1 MKRYDSYK
9 DSGTIWF
16 NEVPKNW
23 IVTKIKYFCYKVVN
37 GATPSTNNP
46 SYWDG
51 DIPWIPSGMCHDC
64 EIVEADKFI
73 TEEGYC
79 NSSTKK
85 IPANTT
91 LVALTGATCSKTGY
105 LLFESCTNQSIAA
118 LINRNGTF
126 SKYFFYL
133 LQSLRPQLLTYQT
146 GGAQAGV
153 NVGNCKNL
161 IGLFPS
167 YKEQKNICSYLDTKC
182 GEVDKVI
189 STQEKRIS
197 LLQELKQ
204 SIITHA
210 VTKGLNPNVKMKDS
224 GIEWIGEVPEHW
236 EICKIKNILFKGKNG
251 IKIGPFGSSLTG
263 NVGEGLPYKLYGQW
277 NIIDRDFTAGT
288 NTINQNVYN
297 RLANYKVV
305 EGDILVSMMGTIG
318 KCATVPENIKEGV
331 MDSHVVKISL
341 NKSVFDNRYFE
352 FFYDKDYSN
361 IAFNEIN
368 KLKGGSIMDG
378 LNSSIIK
385 NLSIMVPPLYEQQEI
400 ASYLDK
406 RCAQIDASICKAQK
420 EIELLQEY
428 KQSLITEVVT
438 GKRKVC

>member
-9 DSGTIWF
+9 DSGVEWIG
-16 NEVPKNW
+16 EVPSHW
-23 IVTKIKYFCYKVVN
+23 KVLRLKFAYIFKT
-37 GATPSTNNP
+37 GATPSSGKKEYYGGDYKWANIGDLTSKYVDDTAKHITKEAISSCSMTINPIGTLMYSFKLSVGTVAFCSDEMYSNEAIASFIPQKNNLDYLYYAAP
-46 SYWDG
+46 
-51 DIPWIPSGMCHDC
+51 
-64 EIVEADKFI
+64 VFI
-73 TEEGYC
+73 IH
-79 NSSTKK
+79 NS
-85 IPANTT
+85 
-91 LVALTGATCSKTGY
+91 
-105 LLFESCTNQSIAA
+105 
-118 LINRNGTF
+118 NRNIYNAPILNQDLIKNAIICLCP
-126 SKYFFYL
+126 KY
-133 LQSLRPQLLTYQT
+133 
-146 GGAQAGV
+146 
-153 NVGNCKNL
+153 
-161 IGLFPS
+161 
-167 YKEQKNICSYLDTKC
+167 EQEQIASYLNSKC
-182 GEVDKVI
+182 GEIDKVI
-189 STQEKRIS
+189 STQEKRIA

-204 SIITHA
+204 SIITNA
-210 VTKGLNPNVKMKDS
+210 VTKGLNPDAKMKDS

-236 EICKIKNILFKGKNG
+236 EVCKIKNILIKGKNG

-297 RLANYKVV
+297 RLSNYKVV

-318 KCATVPENIKEGV
+318 KCATVPKNIKDGV

-341 NKSVFDNRYFE
+341 NKSLFDNRYFE
-352 FFYDKDYSN
+352 YFYDKDYSN

-385 NLSIMVPPLYEQQEI
+385 NLSITVPPLYEQQEI

-406 RCAQIDASICKAQK
+406 RCAQIDASICKAK
-420 EIELLQEY
+420 REIELLQEY

>member
-1 MKRYDSYK
+1 MLFASISENGKAVVIKEEPINWDINESVFAIRPNNRLNSDYLFYVITDYSFYK
-9 DSGTIWF
+9 PLRI
-16 NEVPKNW
+16 
-23 IVTKIKYFCYKVVN
+23 
-37 GATPSTNNP
+37 GATGT
-46 SYWDG
+46 
-51 DIPWIPSGMCHDC
+51 
-64 EIVEADKFI
+64 
-73 TEEGYC
+73 
-79 NSSTKK
+79 
-85 IPANTT
+85 
-91 LVALTGATCSKTGY
+91 
-105 LLFESCTNQSIAA
+105 
-118 LINRNGTF
+118 TF
-126 SKYFFYL
+126 SSIK
-133 LQSLRPQLLTYQT
+133 QDQLKS
-146 GGAQAGV
+146 GIIV
-153 NVGNCKNL
+153 CPP
-161 IGLFPS
+161 FS
-167 YKEQKNICSYLDTKC
+167 EQQIIASYLDSKC
-182 GEVDKVI
+182 GEIDNVI
-189 STQEKRIS
+189 STQEKRIA

-210 VTKGLNPNVKMKDS
+210 VTKGLNPDVKMKDS

-236 EICKIKNILFKGKNG
+236 EVCKIKNILIKGKNG

-318 KCATVPENIKEGV
+318 KCATVPKNIKDGV

-341 NKSVFDNRYFE
+341 NKSLFDNRYFE
-352 FFYDKDYSN
+352 YFYDKDYSN

-385 NLSIMVPPLYEQQEI
+385 NLSITVPPLYEQRQI

-406 RCAQIDASICKAQK
+406 RCAQIDASISKAQK